1 MRILIVDDSK
11 VMRTIVAR
19 SLRQAGLDVK
29 ERMEAGNGQ
38 EGLEALRKQPADL
51 ILCDWNMPVMD
62 GLTFVKSVR
71 AEPSPKIKSIPIIMV
86 TTEGGEDRIGAAM
99 KAGANGHVKKPFTP
113 AAMKEVLGKFFK

>member
-1 MRILIVDDSK
+1 MRVLIVDDSK

-19 SLRQAGLDVK
+19 SLRQAGLDVA
-29 ERMEAGNGQ
+29 ERMEAANGQ
-38 EGLEALRKQPADL
+38 EGLKALRAKKADL

-71 AEPSPKIKSIPIIMV
+71 SEPSDIKDIPIVMV
-86 TTEGGEDRIGAAM
+86 TTEGGEGRIGAAM

-113 AAMKEVLGKFFK
+113 AVMKETLSKYFP